1 MLFEWD
7 EEKNRT
13 NRQKHGV
20 SFETARLVF
29 DDPYALTQPDAN
41 SVGEERLI
49 TLGEVGPGAV
59 LFVVH
64 VSYEGLEAEE
74 AVRIVS
80 TRPATSR
87 ERKSYEEAYKRSETR
102 NRRHRRSKRRGH

>member
-7 EEKNRT
+7 NEKNRT
-13 NRQKHGV
+13 NRLKHGV

-29 DDPYALTQPDAN
+29 DDPYSLTQPDAN
-41 SVGEERLI
+41 SVREERFI

-64 VSYEGLEAEE
+64 LSYEGPGGAET
-74 AVRIVS
+74 VRIIS
-80 TRPATSR
+80 ARPATSR

-102 NRRHRRSKRRGH
+102 NRRHRRQKRRGH

>member
-7 EEKNRT
+7 NEKNRT
-13 NRQKHGV
+13 NRLKHGV

-29 DDPYALTQPDAN
+29 DDPYSLTQPDAN
-41 SVGEERLI
+41 SVREERFI

-64 VSYEGLEAEE
+64 LSYEGPGGRNGPDHFGSPCDL
-74 AVRIVS
+74 
-80 TRPATSR
+80 SR
-87 ERKSYEEAYKRSETR
+87 EEEL
-102 NRRHRRSKRRGH
+102 